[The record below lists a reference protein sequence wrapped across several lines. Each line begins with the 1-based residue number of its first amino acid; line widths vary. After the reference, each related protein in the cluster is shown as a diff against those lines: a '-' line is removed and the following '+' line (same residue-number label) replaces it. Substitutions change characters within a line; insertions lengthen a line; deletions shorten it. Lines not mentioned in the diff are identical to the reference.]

1 MRIFYYENF
10 EKQNTGEIEIV
21 FKSILSRIIAFG
33 ENWRKGKKLLLNLNG
48 HYFNFP
54 NSFQIFQYQNSFSF
68 DIYNI
73 FRSEQSNR
81 LRLQSGSFDSWFS
94 SAVSLLE
101 IASDL
106 TNFLWTW
113 LFSLHQFPTIFLPNL
128 SIQVRMLFLPYIA
141 K

>member
-1 MRIFYYENF
+1 MTIFYYENF
-10 EKQNTGEIEIV
+10 EKQNTGEIKIV
-21 FKSILSRIIAFG
+21 FKSILSRIIVFG

-81 LRLQSGSFDSWFS
+81 LRLQSGPLSWYSQCCF
-94 SAVSLLE
+94 LLE
-101 IASDL
+101 MTSDWKISTL
-106 TNFLWTW
+106 MKESMLELITTRPS
-113 LFSLHQFPTIFLPNL
+113 FS
-128 SIQVRMLFLPYIA
+128 V

>member
-21 FKSILSRIIAFG
+21 FKSILSRIIVFG

-81 LRLQSGSFDSWFS
+81 LRLQSGPLSILDFL
-94 SAVSLLE
+94 SAVLLLE
-101 IASDL
+101 MTSDL
-106 TNFLWTW
+106 EKWSFIK
-113 LFSLHQFPTIFLPNL
+113 IFG
-128 SIQVRMLFLPYIA
+128 SDHFRWRRHRHW
-141 K
+141 